1 MWDKIKV
8 GIYIAIPIIL
18 YFLAALVRSRL
29 QKERILDLARSYV
42 KKETKIKQE
51 KIKKLE
57 KEYNQNEKE
66 ILNLK
71 DGIAQRKFE
80 LAKKY
85 RKEGLRD
92 KDILDLFGD

>member
-1 MWDKIKV
+1 MWDKVKIFV
-8 GIYIAIPIIL
+8 YMAIPFVL
-18 YFLAALVRSRL
+18 YFLVMFVKSRM

-42 KKETKIKQE
+42 KKETKLKQE
-51 KIKKLE
+51 KIRRLE
-57 KEYNQNEKE
+57 QDYANNQEE
-66 ILNLK
+66 ISKLK
-71 DGIAQRKFE
+71 DSVAKRKFE

>member
-1 MWDKIKV
+1 MAEKIK
-8 GIYIAIPIIL
+8 IAFYIAIPIIL

-29 QKERILDLARSYV
+29 QKERILDLARSFV
-42 KKETKIKQE
+42 KEETKIKQE

-57 KEYNQNEKE
+57 KEYNQNERE

-71 DGIAQRKFE
+71 DSIAQRKFE

-85 RKEGLRD
+85 RREGLRD
-92 KDILDLFGD
+92 KNILDFFGE